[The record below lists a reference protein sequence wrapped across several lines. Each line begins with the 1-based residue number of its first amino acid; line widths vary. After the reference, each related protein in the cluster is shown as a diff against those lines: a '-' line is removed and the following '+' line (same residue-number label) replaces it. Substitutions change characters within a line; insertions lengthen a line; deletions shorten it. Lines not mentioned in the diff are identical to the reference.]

1 MTGKRVASSMRPEKN
16 IAVEQAT
23 GEKVE
28 YATGAEE
35 LNEKKYYCVQCRL

>member
-1 MTGKRVASSMRPEKN
+1 MRHEKN
-16 IAVEQAT
+16 TGVEQAT

-35 LNEKKYYCVQCRL
+35 LNEKK

>member
-1 MTGKRVASSMRPEKN
+1 MAISMRHEKN
-16 IAVEQAT
+16 TGVEQAT

-35 LNEKKYYCVQCRL
+35 LNEEKLYCVQCRL

>member
-1 MTGKRVASSMRPEKN
+1 MKGKRVAISMRLEKN
-16 IAVEQAT
+16 TAVEQAA